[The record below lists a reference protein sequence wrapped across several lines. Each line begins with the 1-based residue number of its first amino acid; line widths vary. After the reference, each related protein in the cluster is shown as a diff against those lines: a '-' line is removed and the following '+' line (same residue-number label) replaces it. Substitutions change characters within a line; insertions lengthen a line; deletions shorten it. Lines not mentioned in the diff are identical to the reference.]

1 MTTGKKNT
9 DLSRDD
15 ISVIVS
21 KMLQHHNQV
30 ERNRILEMLLEM
42 DRDRTQTKIE
52 AERLKSETLKALY
65 DLEIR
70 QAGNTDIKQKSC
82 QDTMKERFRGV
93 EVAVEQSKPNY
104 WAIIGLIIT
113 LFLPFIGWIYSI
125 QTSAWETKIRVA
137 ELQKEVSEVHGRL
150 KELKEQSGK

>member
-1 MTTGKKNT
+1 MTTKKNS

-42 DRDRTQTKIE
+42 DRDRTQTKID
-52 AERLKSETLKALY
+52 AERLKSDMLKALY

-70 QAGNTDIKQKSC
+70 QAGSTDVKQKTC
-82 QDTMKERFRGV
+82 QESMRERFQGV
-93 EVAVEQSKPNY
+93 ETAIEKSKPNY
-104 WAIIGLIIT
+104 WAIIGLIVT
-113 LFLPFIGWIYSI
+113 LFLPFMGWIYSI
-125 QTSAWETKIRVA
+125 QVSYWETKVRVA